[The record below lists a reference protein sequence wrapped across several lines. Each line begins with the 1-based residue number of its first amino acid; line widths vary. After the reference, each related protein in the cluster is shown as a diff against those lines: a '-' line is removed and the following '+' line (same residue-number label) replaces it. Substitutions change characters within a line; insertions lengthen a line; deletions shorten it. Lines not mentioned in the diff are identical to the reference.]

1 MPAVARVGD
10 LEATHCS
17 PPARMGHVRSVFAN
31 GKPLSCAGH
40 LNTPH
45 KKPCGPKCCNHQA
58 PLIGGSRSVFAEGM
72 RLGRVGDKT
81 CTVVIQGSPNVFS
94 N

>member
-1 MPAVARVGD
+1 MPAVARLGD
-10 LEATHCS
+10 REATHCS
-17 PPARMGHVRSVFAN
+17 PPARLGHVRSVFAN
-31 GKPLSCAGH
+31 SKPLSCAGH

-45 KKPCGPKCCNHQA
+45 KKPCGPRCCNHQA
-58 PLIGGSRSVFAEGM
+58 PLIGGSRSVFAEGL